1 MQYDREQFFVADGP
15 GKDAIDLT
23 KVSRG
28 NDGTLFVRRSRDR
41 IRASNLRGQ
50 EGWDWWLH
58 ICLER
63 HAATCAKGKAEAK
76 VDLAKT
82 SEGMVRAERK
92 CLVHASS
99 VCQHIESQ
107 SPCAYQ
113 TDLSASSSST
123 DAFLL
128 RCLSVLESKSS
139 KASRVPRSTSAGG
152 LLDGHLSHRLSGD
165 SAFSGLHPIQQ
176 VCQALE

>member
-1 MQYDREQFFVADGP
+1 MQHDWEQFFVADGT

-28 NDGTLFVRRSRDR
+28 IDGLLFVRRSRDR
-41 IRASNLRGQ
+41 IRASNLRSQ
-50 EGWDWWLH
+50 DGWDWWLH

-82 SEGMVRAERK
+82 SEDMVRAERK

-99 VCQHIESQ
+99 VCRRLESR
-107 SPCAYQ
+107 PLCACQ
-113 TDLSASSSST
+113 TDLS
-123 DAFLL
+123 
-128 RCLSVLESKSS
+128 
-139 KASRVPRSTSAGG
+139 TS
-152 LLDGHLSHRLSGD
+152 
-165 SAFSGLHPIQQ
+165 P
-176 VCQALE
+176 